1 MSYENNQNNQN
12 SEQDSDFKNTQRNY
26 QSKGTLPVENLDV
39 SLSDDENPYL
49 IAEKSEQKAK
59 EKTTRRLKAVI
70 IVSCIAVSLGLNFL
84 SFGMPYAPSIIT
96 VDFSAFPELFAGLV
110 INPIAAIIVIIVKN
124 LIYFAIRFSASP
136 TIFASVVNKVIVDI
150 IYVLAGIVLY
160 RAIMRLT
167 YVRKKIYKNKI
178 KSKSTLIIETVVVL
192 VAGIIASLI
201 VAPVSVLSFTKILLP
216 LLERILGNGSRIIY
230 AQYFRALANLIEQF
244 PSIRNITKDMNYFR
258 AGLLVFNLPLY
269 ALKYVVCS
277 LLSAIAFLLF
287 KDLSKNNVN

>member
-12 SEQDSDFKNTQRNY
+12 SERDSDLKNTQRSY

-167 YVRKKIYKNKI
+167 FVRKKIYKNKI

-216 LLERILGNGSRIIY
+216 LLERILGNGIRIIY

>member
-12 SEQDSDFKNTQRNY
+12 SEQNSDLKNTQRNY

-39 SLSDDENPYL
+39 SLSDDKNPYL

-70 IVSCIAVSLGLNFL
+70 IVSCIAASLGLNFL

-216 LLERILGNGSRIIY
+216 LLGRILGSGSRIIY

-277 LLSAIAFLLF
+277 LLSTIAFLLF
-287 KDLSKNNVN
+287 KDLSKNNSN

>member
-192 VAGIIASLI
+192 VAGVIASLI

-277 LLSAIAFLLF
+277 LLSTIAFLLF
-287 KDLSKNNVN
+287 KDLSKNNAN

>member
-12 SEQDSDFKNTQRNY
+12 SEQDSDLKNTQRNY

-70 IVSCIAVSLGLNFL
+70 IVSCIAASLGLNFL

-167 YVRKKIYKNKI
+167 FVRKKIYKNKI

-230 AQYFRALANLIEQF
+230 AQYFRALASLIEQF
-244 PSIRNITKDMNYFR
+244 PSIRSITKDMNYFR

-277 LLSAIAFLLF
+277 LLSTIAFLLF
-287 KDLSKNNVN
+287 KDLSKNNAN

>member
-1 MSYENNQNNQN
+1 MSYENNQN
-12 SEQDSDFKNTQRNY
+12 SEQDSDLKNTQRNY

-59 EKTTRRLKAVI
+59 EKTTKRLKAVI

-216 LLERILGNGSRIIY
+216 LLGRILGNGSRIIY
-230 AQYFRALANLIEQF
+230 AQYFRALVNLIEQF

-287 KDLSKNNVN
+287 KDLAKNNVN

>member
-12 SEQDSDFKNTQRNY
+12 SEQDSDLKNTQRNY

-70 IVSCIAVSLGLNFL
+70 IVSCIAASLGLNFL

-167 YVRKKIYKNKI
+167 FVRKKIYKNKI

-216 LLERILGNGSRIIY
+216 LLERILGSGIRIIY
-230 AQYFRALANLIEQF
+230 AQYFRALASLIEQF
-244 PSIRNITKDMNYFR
+244 PSIRSITKDMNYFR

-277 LLSAIAFLLF
+277 LLSTIAFLLF
-287 KDLSKNNVN
+287 KDLSKNNAN

>member
-277 LLSAIAFLLF
+277 LLSTIAFLLF
-287 KDLSKNNVN
+287 KDLSKNNAN